1 MKKEK
6 KDNLNRGKKWQIM
19 SLTRNLYSEHIKN
32 SYNSIIKRLITQL
45 KNSQVTLC
53 GKKKKKKKKGRRY
66 LTDISPRKID
76 KWSLSTRR
84 EA

>member
-1 MKKEK
+1 M
-6 KDNLNRGKKWQIM
+6 G
-19 SLTRNLYSEHIKN
+19 
-32 SYNSIIKRLITQL
+32 LIPGGGT
-45 KNSQVTLC
+45 KIPHAAWR